1 MAGVGLKQMQE
12 DVQNC
17 RLSTTATS
25 KMIEPN
31 EYDHET
37 ILDDA
42 RLGSPP
48 SKHYLEVVD
57 MFDNVVRECM
67 YVSRGY
73 SGIKSFSFEDAGEAV
88 NDVALPTLS
97 GWRAL
102 GHQRRVSAEEPNDG
116 AASG

>member
-25 KMIEPN
+25 KMIELN
-31 EYDHET
+31 EYEYDHET

-48 SKHYLEVVD
+48 
-57 MFDNVVRECM
+57 
-67 YVSRGY
+67 
-73 SGIKSFSFEDAGEAV
+73 
-88 NDVALPTLS
+88 
-97 GWRAL
+97 
-102 GHQRRVSAEEPNDG
+102 
-116 AASG
+116 